1 MKTLKNSFANI
12 GVDNLIQHPN
22 YFMVDKST
30 SDDYL
35 EESIKKIGK
44 EFMYTIVV
52 VRVINPKIP
61 DLYWVVSGMNIL
73 NTLKQIGYRE
83 VLVLIRKVKDETE
96 AEDFFNKMNNQRI
109 NTGRDIIMEFPNH

>member
-30 SDDYL
+30 SNDYL
-35 EESIKKIGK
+35 EESIKKTGK
-44 EFMYTIVV
+44 EFMYPIVV

-61 DLYWVVSGMNIL
+61 NSYWVVSGINRL
-73 NTLKQIGYRE
+73 NTFKEMGLTE
-83 VLVLIRKVKDETE
+83 VMVMVRKVKDETE

-109 NTGRDIIMEFPNH
+109 NTGRDIIMEVPNQ